1 MDTRAYVCIL
11 LIYYILTLLQEE
23 NPVTQRKYP
32 FRIPKAI
39 IEHRHRQVREI
50 VQGDPLDG
58 F

>member
-23 NPVTQRKYP
+23 NPVTWRKYP
-32 FRIPKAI
+32 CRIPKAI

-50 VQGDPLDG
+50 VQGDPT
-58 F
+58 